1 MSALPPKQ
9 AFTDCDLDSVR
20 VSAFG
25 HKQTFKLALILM
37 PSLEKLF
44 FITAIVANDD
54 FRTPDP
60 FAPRLVR
67 FTERI
72 WIC

>member
-25 HKQTFKLALILM
+25 HKQTFAPWLTQRLN
-37 PSLEKLF
+37 P
-44 FITAIVANDD
+44 
-54 FRTPDP
+54 RRGRQR
-60 FAPRLVR
+60 PRLR
-67 FTERI
+67 KAI
-72 WIC
+72 LISG

>member
-25 HKQTFKLALILM
+25 QKQTFATL
-37 PSLEKLF
+37 S
-44 FITAIVANDD
+44 TAAHYRRSIDQSGM
-54 FRTPDP
+54 
-60 FAPRLVR
+60 
-67 FTERI
+67 
-72 WIC
+72 WIG